1 MSNIRKKTSN
11 ITRQLTQ
18 TWKKSDKPWGAK
30 DLQSRFIYVN
40 PAFYKLF
47 NLPEDF
53 NIIGLNHEQNQ

>member
-18 TWKKSDKPWGAK
+18 TWERNDKPWGTK
-30 DLQSRFIYVN
+30 VLQSRFIYAN
-40 PAFYKLF
+40 PAFYQLF

-53 NIIGLNHEQNQ
+53 DIIGLNHEQNQ